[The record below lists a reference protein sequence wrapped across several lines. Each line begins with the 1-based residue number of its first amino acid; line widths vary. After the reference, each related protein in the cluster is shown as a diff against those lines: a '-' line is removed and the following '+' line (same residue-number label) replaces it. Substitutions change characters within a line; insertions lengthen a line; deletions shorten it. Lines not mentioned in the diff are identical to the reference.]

1 MAQPLALGLIA
12 GLSPDPESSFRRVRE
27 LDIPTVQLQ
36 YPGDGM
42 NTDEAI
48 AQTLEACASTGIE
61 ITTVFC
67 GFEGE
72 SYADI
77 PTVQKT
83 VGLVPEATRATRVQ
97 QTLAICDYAQKLGV
111 KRVAAHIGF
120 VSHDDASYGE
130 VVKSVQTICDHLAL
144 NGGRFALETGQET
157 AAELK
162 QFLADVAR
170 PNLFVNFDPANMILY
185 GNDRPIPATELLFS
199 YIDDVHCKD
208 GTWPTEP
215 NQLGHET
222 PLGEG
227 DVDVAAWVGT
237 LLRLGYRGTFTIE
250 REISGEQQR
259 EDVARAVALLK
270 SYLENPHA

>member
-1 MAQPLALGLIA
+1 MAQPLDLGLIS
-12 GLSPDPESSFRRVRE
+12 GLSPDPESAFRRVRE
-27 LDIPTVQLQ
+27 LGIPTVQLQ

-42 NTDEAI
+42 NTEQGI
-48 AQTLEACASTGIE
+48 AQTLEACKKTGIE

-72 SYADI
+72 SYDDI
-77 PTVQKT
+77 PTVQRT
-83 VGLVPEATRATRVQ
+83 VGLVPESTRAVRVEK
-97 QTLAICDYAQKLGV
+97 TLAIGDYAKKLGV

-120 VSHDDASYGE
+120 VSHDDASYGD
-130 VVKSVQTICDHLAL
+130 VVTSVQTICDHLAQS
-144 NGGRFALETGQET
+144 GQRFALETGQET

-185 GNDRPIPATELLFS
+185 GNDQPIPATELLFS
-199 YIDDVHCKD
+199 FIDDVHCKD
-208 GTWPTEP
+208 GTWPTQP

-259 EDVARAVALLK
+259 EDVARAVVLLK
-270 SYLENPHA
+270 SLLENPNA